1 MTLSYMALNSL
12 IFFLPII
19 LSVQSPITEGD
30 KLQKLGHYFKND
42 KVGTVNLRIVEG
54 NFRIYFVDKD
64 QNIVRPFFK
73 KARLDVELFRNK
85 THEYSLYLKL
95 SENGSYLTSIRH
107 TYPPYRFW
115 VRLVLLDK
123 SNLGNSLV
131 FSRTQFIQ

>member
-19 LSVQSPITEGD
+19 LSVQSPTTEGN

-54 NFRIYFVDKD
+54 NFRIY
-64 QNIVRPFFK
+64 
-73 KARLDVELFRNK
+73 
-85 THEYSLYLKL
+85 LKL
-95 SENGSYLTSIRH
+95 SENGRYLTSIRH